1 MDQIDQKELFA
12 NYEFSN
18 SNWNKFIYKLLGAS
32 LIFHVIILL
41 FLIFVPAVRDTFYIA
56 LLFSDAPTSWVNKD
70 YNKTGIEEGET
81 ASIISLPPSDQ
92 LQYPAGY
99 FNLANG
105 DAPAPDLIA
114 STTNPVPPVTNAV
127 PGFEGFTFD
136 QPTPAPTPFP
146 TPTNY
151 NPTLDPT
158 RKPINSS
165 LPKLPKIKKGAKV
178 PEFAGVNGPN
188 NNNAAGIPN
197 SSPTPKTEPK
207 PDETAKVSPTPT
219 PDPTKPDTLNQKP
232 LQDLAAKAIKQINDK
247 EIDLTKPVNV
257 TVKGVLDS
265 KGKLVAKQTKYTNNG
280 GDEKLASMTAE
291 LIGAMNDSNM
301 LTYVQTLCGD
311 KKQCDV
317 NFNVSKD
324 DKDVKFQVVS
334 VAGDEAKAKSIAS
347 GLNMGFSIF
356 RSAKTGTEE
365 GELLNGITVT
375 SDKGQVIINWQ
386 MDAPTAMKKIQI
398 KLDKIAA
405 EQLTKPTSLT
415 STNSNA
421 QAAVK

>member
-1 MDQIDQKELFA
+1 MDQKELFA

-56 LLFSDAPTSWVNKD
+56 LLFSDAPTTWVNKD
-70 YNKTGIEEGET
+70 YNKTVIEKGET
-81 ASIISLPPSDQ
+81 ASVISLPPSDQ

-136 QPTPAPTPFP
+136 QPIPAPTPFP

-151 NPTLDPT
+151 NPTLA
-158 RKPINSS
+158 PIGKQTASI
-165 LPKLPKIKKGAKV
+165 LPKPPRIKKGAKLT
-178 PEFAGVNGPN
+178 PFEEANSPN
-188 NNNAAGIPN
+188 KGSVAGIPN
-197 SSPTPKTEPK
+197 SSPTPTPKTEPK
-207 PDETAKVSPTPT
+207 SDETAKVSPSPT
-219 PDPTKPDTLNQKP
+219 PDPTKPNELDQKP
-232 LQDLAAKAIKQINDK
+232 LQDLAARAIKQINDK

-265 KGKLVAKQTKYTNNG
+265 KGKLIPKQTKYTNNG
-280 GDEKLASMTAE
+280 GDEKLAMMTAE
-291 LIGAMNDSNM
+291 LISAMNDSNM
-301 LTYVQTLCGD
+301 LTYVQSLCGD
-311 KKQCDV
+311 RKQCDV

-324 DKDVKFQVVS
+324 EKDVKFQVVS

-415 STNSNA
+415 SANSNA

>member
-1 MDQIDQKELFA
+1 MDQKELFA
-12 NYEFSN
+12 NYELSN
-18 SNWNKFIYKLLGAS
+18 SSWKKFIFKLLGGS

-41 FLIFVPAVRDTFYIA
+41 FLIYVPAVRDTFYIA

-70 YNKTGIEEGET
+70 YSKTGIEEGET
-81 ASIISLPPSDQ
+81 ASILSLPPTDQ

-114 STTNPVPPVTNAV
+114 STTVPEPVAPVNGSV
-127 PGFEGFTFD
+127 PGFEGLIFN
-136 QPTPAPTPFP
+136 QPTASPTPFP

-151 NPTLDPT
+151 NPIAPVT
-158 RKPINSS
+158 RKQSNGVLPR
-165 LPKLPKIKKGAKV
+165 LPKTKKGAKL
-178 PEFAGVNGPN
+178 PDFPGVNGSN
-188 NNNAAGIPN
+188 DGLAAGIPN
-197 SSPTPKTEPK
+197 SPNASPTPK

-247 EIDLTKPVNV
+247 EIDLNKTVNV

-265 KGKLVAKQTKYTNNG
+265 KGKLIAKQTKYTNNG

-301 LTYVQTLCGD
+301 LTYVQSLCGD

-324 DKDVKFQVVS
+324 EKDVKFQVVS
-334 VAGDEAKAKSIAS
+334 VAGDEVKARSIAS

-375 SDKGQVIINWQ
+375 ADKGQVIINWQ
-386 MDAPTAMKKIQI
+386 MDAPTAMKKIQT

-405 EQLTKPTSLT
+405 EQLTKPSSSTP
-415 STNSNA
+415 TNSNA
-421 QAAVK
+421 QAAIK